1 MPPGQGGSHVP
12 RGSAVLETA
21 LFLPILLLLLLGTV
35 EIAKITYTYYALQKT
50 MYTLARYLGTQQGVN
65 FCDDSNPAIL
75 AAKNFAVTGTTDGSG
90 AAMITNLTADMLSV
104 RSERVNSAAGTLDQ
118 CDCSTTGCDTANG
131 GLSPDFIV
139 VSIPQGYPMTPHIP
153 LLPMD
158 PIPLKPEIRVPF
170 GGT

>member
-1 MPPGQGGSHVP
+1 
-12 RGSAVLETA
+12 VLETA
-21 LFLPILLLLLLGTV
+21 LFLPIVLLLLLGTV
-35 EIAKITYTYYALQKT
+35 EIARITYTYYALQKT

-65 FCDDSNPAIL
+65 FCDDSNPAVI

-90 AAMITNLTADMLSV
+90 AAVITNLTADMLSV

-118 CDCSTTGCDTANG
+118 CDCSTTGCDTTNG